1 MDKLVSDLI
10 KDKVIQ
16 KSKVDQ
22 TYWVSMTL
30 MQLWILLGWCHYMF
44 LLKTY

>member
-1 MDKLVSDLI
+1 MDRLVSDLI

-22 TYWVSMTL
+22 TY
-30 MQLWILLGWCHYMF
+30 
-44 LLKTY
+44 

>member
-22 TYWVSMTL
+22 TY
-30 MQLWILLGWCHYMF
+30 
-44 LLKTY
+44 